1 MINVKSGKILL
12 AFFDIF
18 AGASI
23 MPMVPGSWFCAL
35 LGERI
40 QEFVRVLSAALNGA
54 F

>member
-23 MPMVPGSWFCAL
+23 IIPMPMVPGS
-35 LGERI
+35 
-40 QEFVRVLSAALNGA
+40 
-54 F
+54 